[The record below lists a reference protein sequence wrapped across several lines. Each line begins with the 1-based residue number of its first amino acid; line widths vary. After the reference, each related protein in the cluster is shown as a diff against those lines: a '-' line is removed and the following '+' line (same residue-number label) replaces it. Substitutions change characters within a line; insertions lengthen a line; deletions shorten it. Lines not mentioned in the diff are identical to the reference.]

1 MGNKSSSDSMVTL
14 NEDENDDNE
23 RHVPSPKPSVSKS
36 SSELFIK
43 VLRQFSLP
51 LNEVEVQDLRYNL
64 EEIVYTPNTTILH
77 EGSKG
82 VGIFVIVK
90 GTCNIIASDGQTTM
104 RQLTQNEIFGEVS
117 SVYDISCT
125 CSVKVNSEDCTLLFL
140 NISKTKRLF
149 TITENNQIPLR
160 QWFIQQGYL
169 DSACLFSSYN
179 IPRSIIQRFIPLYSL
194 FYGWSDSAL
203 MEIIKTLPKDCIE
216 IHQPN
221 TYLCIEDETIDNGA
235 FFVLDGTIQLIKENE
250 LFLTIDANSV
260 KVLFHEENL
269 FYEDTKAFY
278 TIKIVQTCQIV
289 TLHQEYLHSIIKKFP
304 AECSKLM
311 ELNKMWKSYIDRTK
325 EMNKYREYVYP
336 IYVCSCLRK
345 TKALYKLAEV
355 FLHEIALKMEF
366 ISYDVNQTVFEVDED
381 LDNKAF
387 MMVVLKG
394 LLIVSNNSASHK
406 ELKRYETFYFTPKL
420 SAKTKI
426 IAKSQTIIGLV
437 GRNVVEEVEVKYYN
451 EKKILW

>member
-179 IPRSIIQRFIPLYSL
+179 ICLLYTSPSPR
-194 FYGWSDSAL
+194 DS
-203 MEIIKTLPKDCIE
+203 
-216 IHQPN
+216 
-221 TYLCIEDETIDNGA
+221 
-235 FFVLDGTIQLIKENE
+235 
-250 LFLTIDANSV
+250 
-260 KVLFHEENL
+260 
-269 FYEDTKAFY
+269 
-278 TIKIVQTCQIV
+278 
-289 TLHQEYLHSIIKKFP
+289 
-304 AECSKLM
+304 
-311 ELNKMWKSYIDRTK
+311 
-325 EMNKYREYVYP
+325 
-336 IYVCSCLRK
+336 
-345 TKALYKLAEV
+345 
-355 FLHEIALKMEF
+355 
-366 ISYDVNQTVFEVDED
+366 
-381 LDNKAF
+381 
-387 MMVVLKG
+387 
-394 LLIVSNNSASHK
+394 
-406 ELKRYETFYFTPKL
+406 
-420 SAKTKI
+420 
-426 IAKSQTIIGLV
+426 
-437 GRNVVEEVEVKYYN
+437 
-451 EKKILW
+451 